1 MLKVP
6 LYHVFVVEDGTWG
19 CILENL
25 ASFTEGDGSG
35 FECLIKKR
43 HTKYVS
49 TSTGSKDYC
58 QAVLEA

>member
-6 LYHVFVVEDGTWG
+6 LYHVFLVEYGIWG

-25 ASFTEGDGSG
+25 ASYTEGDWSG

-43 HTKYVS
+43 GTSTKYVS
-49 TSTGSKDYC
+49 TPAGAKDYC
-58 QAVLEA
+58 